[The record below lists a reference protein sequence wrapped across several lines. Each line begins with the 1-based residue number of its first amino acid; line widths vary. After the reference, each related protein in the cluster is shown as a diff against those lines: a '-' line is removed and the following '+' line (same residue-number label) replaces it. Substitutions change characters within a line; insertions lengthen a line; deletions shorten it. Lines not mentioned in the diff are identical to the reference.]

1 MRTIFLLISFVLS
14 VTTMAQEIPYKP
26 EQEYTIRL
34 DLKFLSRS
42 SANTTEVKV
51 SESREE
57 YLKRN
62 NSSQLPHLTLYI
74 TIKETNHGE
83 VRMKIMRD
91 GRVHTNNKKIELGKE
106 FKLEVG
112 YTDDAKDK
120 VSGYN
125 HTLLFLDASKKEVNK
140 IVIAI
145 EENGDYRI
153 NGEMRGRL

>member
-1 MRTIFLLISFVLS
+1 MRIIFLFISLVLN
-14 VTTMAQEIPYKP
+14 VITKAQEIPYKP

-42 SANTTEVKV
+42 SVNTTEVKV
-51 SESREE
+51 SESRED
-57 YLKRN
+57 YLKRTHTF
-62 NSSQLPHLTLYI
+62 QLPHLTLYI
-74 TIKETNHGE
+74 TIKETNQGE
-83 VRMKIMRD
+83 VRMKILRD
-91 GRVHTNNKKIELGKE
+91 GRVHTNNKRIELGKE

-140 IVIAI
+140 IVISI